1 MYEIRDDLDGLR
13 LVEPGKPD
21 VWLMF
26 HGRRHR
32 VASPAVY
39 QSLFA
44 EAEALVHSDEI
55 PSIAMGPELNDG
67 TCLIRAQ
74 DTTGI
79 FLITGRYPK
88 VAKHYIPSFESF
100 TDFGFS
106 LAAVKDVPPI
116 LLEHVPLAPELVS
129 FRDRRGRS

>member
-1 MYEIRDDLDGLR
+1 MYEIRNDLDGLR

-39 QSLFA
+39 DALFA

-55 PSIAMGPELNDG
+55 PPIAMGPELNDG
-67 TCLIRAQ
+67 TCLVRAQ
-74 DTTGI
+74 DTMGI
-79 FLITGRYPK
+79 FLITGCYPN
-88 VAKHYIPSFESF
+88 VTKHYIPSFESF
-100 TDFGFS
+100 SDFGFS
-106 LAAVKDVPPI
+106 LAAVKDVPAI
-116 LLEHVPLAPELVS
+116 LLDHVPLAPDLVS
-129 FRDRRGRS
+129 FRDRRSQE

>member
-1 MYEIRDDLDGLR
+1 MFEIRTDLDGLR

-39 QSLFA
+39 DALFA

-55 PSIAMGPELNDG
+55 TSIAMGPELNEG
-67 TCLIRAQ
+67 SCLIRAEH
-74 DTTGI
+74 TTGI

-88 VAKHYIPSFESF
+88 VVKHYIASYESF

-106 LAAVKDVPPI
+106 LAAVKDVPAI
-116 LLEHVPLAPELVS
+116 LLDHVPLAPDLVS
-129 FRDRRGRS
+129 FRERRSQD